1 MPVPL
6 EYAHTG
12 PVAPAAPGPE
22 GLVTLIRDRA
32 EFFARVEAYG
42 TQFGEEQRADAPD
55 DGSGAGGGTLT
66 LRGRSGPPCRLAWSG
81 HASDRRGTQ
90 LRGLGDLVTY

>member
-66 LRGRSGPPCRLAWSG
+66 LRGRSVASVPAGMVRARFGPSRDSAKG
-81 HASDRRGTQ
+81 IG
-90 LRGLGDLVTY
+90 

>member
-66 LRGRSGPPCRLAWSG
+66 LRGRSGPPCRLAWSRARFG
-81 HASDRRGTQ
+81 PSRDSAKGI
-90 LRGLGDLVTY
+90 G